1 MNTRTLG
8 TLCIVGS
15 LIAIV
20 AGIRVSVFG
29 TEPFDTV
36 GIIAGI
42 LWYVGGISA
51 LVGMIRLNAIG
62 SGTLSRALTFVPM
75 IGFVLLVGLSVLQL
89 AGMITA
95 ENAGFGVAW
104 MVQMVGMVL
113 VGILTFAAKTWRGWR
128 RFAPV
133 LCIVLVPVGFGI
145 GATTDNLVLAATI
158 IYLAWIVLG
167 YAVATAEP
175 VVDLRPAHA

>member
-20 AGIRVSVFG
+20 AGIRVSVSG
-29 TEPFDTV
+29 AEPFDTV
-36 GIIAGI
+36 SIIAGI
-42 LWYVGGISA
+42 LWAVGGISG
-51 LVGMIRLNAIG
+51 LVGMIRLNAVG
-62 SGTLSRALTFVPM
+62 SGTVSRALAFVPI
-75 IGFVLLVGLSVLQL
+75 IGFVLLVVLSVLQL

-113 VGILTFAAKTWRGWR
+113 VGILTISAKIWQGWR
-128 RFAPV
+128 RFVPLFSIMLTPV
-133 LCIVLVPVGFGI
+133 SFGI
-145 GATTDNLVLAATI
+145 GAATDNLVLAATI

-175 VVDLRPAHA
+175 VADLRPAHA